1 MTRASRIPALAASLL
16 LAITAVS
23 GCVSKVSVAQAERS
37 CMHDAGAARGPQA
50 KVSMGVLSSGG
61 RVRPH
66 AGMEVSVTSDAI
78 MGRDPA
84 EVYTSCVMR
93 RSGQMPTRALYDH
106 PGFRG

>member
-1 MTRASRIPALAASLL
+1 MTRAPRITTLAGGLL
-16 LAITAVS
+16 LAATLLA
-23 GCVSKVSVAQAERS
+23 GCASKVSLQQAEQS
-37 CMHDAGAARGPQA
+37 CMRDAGAAKGPQA
-50 KVSMGVLSSGG
+50 KVSMGVISTGG

-84 EVYTSCVMR
+84 EVYVNCVMR
-93 RSGQMPTRALYDH
+93 RSGQMPSRALYDH